1 MVNVSNIVCK
11 TVGIAG
17 MSAAI
22 YDAYSMAQHHSS
34 AGAFETS
41 ADVYEKA
48 IAAER
53 SNTNASHVTGVM
65 QSKIANIRM
74 NNPIIPILGK
84 IKGFTAGFVGSLGE
98 NIIPITLSTLAL
110 ATKGFAQKAGAWG
123 LGIYGAYQVA
133 KEGFGLGKSSAV
145 DE

>member
-1 MVNVSNIVCK
+1 MVNVANIVCK

-22 YDAYSMAQHHSS
+22 YDAYSIAHHHS
-34 AGAFETS
+34 ATGAFESS

-53 SNTNASHVTGVM
+53 SNSGGSYITGAM
-65 QSKIANIRM
+65 QNKVANFRM
-74 NNPIIPILGK
+74 NNPIVPIIGK
-84 IKGFTAGFVGSLGE
+84 TKGFIGGFISSLGE

-110 ATKGFAQKAGAWG
+110 ATKGITQKTGAWG
-123 LGIYGAYQVA
+123 LGIYGVYQIA
-133 KEGFGLGKSSAV
+133 KEGFGLGKTSAV
-145 DE
+145 DK

>member
-22 YDAYSMAQHHSS
+22 YDAYAMAQHHSS

-48 IAAER
+48 VAAER
-53 SNTNASHVTGVM
+53 SNTNASYITGAM
-65 QSKIANIRM
+65 QSKIANLRM
-74 NNPIIPILGK
+74 NNPIIPIIGK
-84 IKGFTAGFVGSLGE
+84 TKGFVTGFIGALGE

-110 ATKGFAQKAGAWG
+110 ATKGIAQKTGAWG
-123 LGIYGAYQVA
+123 LGIYGVYQIA

>member
-1 MVNVSNIVCK
+1 MVSVSNIVCK

-22 YDAYSMAQHHSS
+22 YDVYAMAQHHSS
-34 AGAFETS
+34 AGALETS

-48 IAAER
+48 VAAER
-53 SNTNASHVTGVM
+53 SNTGASYVTGAM
-65 QSKIANIRM
+65 QSKIANLRM
-74 NNPIIPILGK
+74 NNPIVPIVGK
-84 IKGFTAGFVGSLGE
+84 IKGFISGFIGSLGE

-110 ATKGFAQKAGAWG
+110 ATKGFAQKFGAWG
-123 LGIYGAYQVA
+123 LGVYGVYQVA
-133 KEGFGLGKSSAV
+133 KEGFGLGKTTAV

>member
-11 TVGIAG
+11 TVGVAG

-22 YDAYSMAQHHSS
+22 YDAYAMAQHHSS
-34 AGAFETS
+34 AGALETS

-48 IAAER
+48 VAAER
-53 SNTNASHVTGVM
+53 SNTGGSYVTTAM
-65 QSKIANIRM
+65 QSKIANLRM

-84 IKGFTAGFVGSLGE
+84 VKGFSTGFISSLGE
-98 NIIPITLSTLAL
+98 NIIPIALSSLAL

-123 LGIYGAYQVA
+123 LAIYGVYQIA
-133 KEGFGLGKSSAV
+133 KEGFGLGKSSAI
-145 DE
+145 DK

>member
-1 MVNVSNIVCK
+1 MVSVSNIVCK

-17 MSAAI
+17 MSAVI
-22 YDAYSMAQHHSS
+22 YDAYAMAQHHSA

-48 IAAER
+48 VAAER
-53 SNTNASHVTGVM
+53 SNANASHITGLM
-65 QSKIANIRM
+65 QRKIANLRM
-74 NNPIIPILGK
+74 NNPVVPIFGK
-84 IKGFTAGFVGSLGE
+84 LKGFVAGFISSLGE
-98 NIIPITLSTLAL
+98 NIIPIVLSTATL
-110 ATKGFAQKAGAWG
+110 ATKGTMQKAGAWG
-123 LGIYGAYQVA
+123 LGIYGLYQVA